1 MASHGPCDSTNK
13 DNKVLSVTTAVAL
26 SGAITLGSVPQAQ
39 AATVGYVRKVTALG
53 DSYPAGSMGNEG
65 NSYVER
71 YGRRTGQR
79 PLNHARG
86 GWRTSDVLYMSANSP
101 VTLRNVRD
109 TRTVIITIGANDI
122 AGSYRNPSG
131 AANSVAAYQPAL
143 DKMRGNLNK
152 VLWHVSKARGGANGR
167 VVVTTYNS
175 IYTDGSHLTAKG
187 SSYARGAE
195 NLTRAV
201 NSIILSSCARYK
213 MACVDVYPAFNVS
226 SVDSLVNYDG
236 THPSSKGHQLYA
248 DKIYARVR

>member
-1 MASHGPCDSTNK
+1 MENK
-13 DNKVLSVTTAVAL
+13 LLPVIAAVAL
-26 SGAITLGSVPQAQ
+26 SGAITLGSVPQAH
-39 AATVGYVRKVTALG
+39 AARVGYVRKVTALG

-71 YGRRTGQR
+71 YGRRTAQ
-79 PLNHARG
+79 PSLNHARG
-86 GWRTSDVLYMSANSP
+86 GWRTTDVLYSFANSP
-101 VTLRNVRD
+101 VVLRNVRD

-122 AGSYRNPSG
+122 AESYPNPSG
-131 AANSVAAYQPAL
+131 AANSLSAYKPAL
-143 DKMRGNLNK
+143 DRMQSNLNK

-167 VVVTTYNS
+167 VVVTTYNN

-187 SSYARGAE
+187 SAYARGAE

-201 NSIILSSCARYK
+201 NSRILSSCARYK

-226 SVDSLVNYDG
+226 SVNTLVTYDG

-248 DKIYARVR
+248 DKIYARVH